1 MGGGAVAA
9 EDQGIGNMGMEDVP
23 RLPGT
28 YALILWVKEARW
40 TQIGRL
46 GEFRIPPGWLVYVGS
61 ARGPGG
67 LSARLARHL
76 RHPKPSVWHV
86 DFLRP
91 VARPTAI
98 WWATGTDRWE
108 CLWAAALAQMP
119 GASRP
124 IPGFGSSDCH
134 CPAHLFHFPEP
145 PERELFARLAGAEG
159 IAEVNIRRNCSGRP
173 ANSR

>member
-9 EDQGIGNMGMEDVP
+9 EDQGIGNMGIEDVP
-23 RLPGT
+23 QLPGT
-28 YALILWVKEARW
+28 YALIFWVKEARW
-40 TQIGRL
+40 MQIGRL

-108 CLWAAALAQMP
+108 CLWAAALGQMA